1 MAKPAR
7 DIFSAALA
15 LPEAE
20 RLELAS
26 NLIASVEGPGD
37 VDWEEAW
44 IDEIDQRDHQAARK
58 SAAPWSEVRGRMLDR
73 LSKP

>member
-1 MAKPAR
+1 MGLPAR

-37 VDWEEAW
+37 SDWEEAW
-44 IDEIDQRDHQAARK
+44 IDEIDQREKTGRT
-58 SAAPWSEVRGRMLDR
+58 SAAPWSDVRGRMLDR
-73 LSKP
+73 LSHK